1 LSIEAE
7 RNPKKKAGYDLPPFS
22 CRIADPR
29 FDFEKTEGYN
39 PREKSTFS
47 RFPMRFTRSGSDV
60 STSYQKAFTLVELL
74 VAVSIVATLA
84 VVAVAYGN
92 TYKESQYNERRL
104 ADVGTL
110 ETAADS
116 YFAAKNEYPEPT
128 ANRIYYDQ
136 NGAYAHSATG
146 AYGVSSVATSDLFGS
161 DFLPNL
167 PLDPATDSPYAYGK
181 RKDGTAGYDFAG
193 VDRRARRILRLRPRK
208 LRRVVPPIPRSR
220 IQRPVLRGRRKNR
233 PPPLQ
238 SLRAEDVREN
248 RLLERGGQHRSRIKT
263 LTGELTEGDNIV
275 VPVGAFAILSLSDGS
290 EVRVGSD
297 TFAFRTEARKP
308 RIRGDEGALYQ
319 GSARARRRGSLDQSS
334 ETPRRRRG

>member
-1 LSIEAE
+1 
-7 RNPKKKAGYDLPPFS
+7 
-22 CRIADPR
+22 
-29 FDFEKTEGYN
+29 
-39 PREKSTFS
+39 
-47 RFPMRFTRSGSDV
+47 MRFMRSGSDV
-60 STSYQKAFTLVELL
+60 SLSKKAFTLVELL

-146 AYGVSSVATSDLFGS
+146 AYGVSSIATSDLFGS

-193 VDRRARRILRLRPRK
+193 VDRRGDGYYAY
-208 LRRVVPPIPRSR
+208 V
-220 IQRPVLRGRRKNR
+220 RGSYDAS
-233 PPPLQ
+233 
-238 SLRAEDVREN
+238 SLPSLVREYN
-248 RLLERGGQHRSRIKT
+248 GPSFVEDGKTDHLPYNPFERKMSGKIASWSGTVSIVPVKT
-263 LTGELTEGDNIV
+263 LTGELTEGDSIV
-275 VPVGAFAILSLSDGS
+275 VPTGGFAILSLSDGS

-297 TFAFRTEARKP
+297 A
-308 RIRGDEGALYQ
+308 
-319 GSARARRRGSLDQSS
+319 SSS
-334 ETPRRRRG
+334 ELKLENLEYAGTKGLFTKVRLALV